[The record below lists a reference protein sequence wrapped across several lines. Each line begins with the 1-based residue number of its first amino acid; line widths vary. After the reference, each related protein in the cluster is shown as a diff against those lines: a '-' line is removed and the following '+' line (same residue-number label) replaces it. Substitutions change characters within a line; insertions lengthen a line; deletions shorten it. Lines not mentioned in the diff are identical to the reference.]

1 MRMSL
6 GVSGV
11 IHTQSEAID
20 ALVTLAVRHGRSLA
34 IERPQ
39 MMGERRR
46 RRVPRGRMM
55 EVCDAFIDILAA
67 FFGVPGHELRSG
79 ERCRR
84 EVARV
89 RQIGMY
95 VAHTQ
100 FGMSMTEVAHGF
112 GRDRSTVMHACHLI
126 EDAREDKEF
135 ELVLAAFERLA
146 AATFLNEGRN
156 G

>member
-1 MRMSL
+1 MSL
-6 GVSGV
+6 GFSGV
-11 IHTQSEAID
+11 IHTRSEAVD
-20 ALVTLAVRHGRSLA
+20 VLVTLAIRHGRLLA
-34 IERPQ
+34 IDKSW
-39 MMGERRR
+39 GEGRR
-46 RRVPRGRMM
+46 RRVPRGQMV

-95 VAHTQ
+95 VAHTILS
-100 FGMSMTEVAHGF
+100 MTMTEVARGF

-126 EDAREDKEF
+126 EDARENKEF
-135 ELVLAAFERLA
+135 DVILAAFERLS
-146 AATFLNEGRN
+146 AATFLNEGRAA
-156 G
+156 